1 MTFFRKQKAVVNKI
15 VRVHMLFQFM
25 LITSLSMLSAGIAQ
39 ADPLVLDLTTA
50 IKAAQQSDPWLVGNL
65 HTQQSVE
72 SMSIAAG
79 TLPDP
84 KASINLLNIPTD
96 SFDFNQEPMTQFK
109 IGISQMFPRGDS
121 LALKQKQ
128 LQLTGSQFPYQRKD
142 RKAKIAVI
150 VGQLWLDT
158 YKARESIALI
168 EKDRPLFEQ
177 LADVA
182 EASYSSALGRTRQQD
197 IVRAQLELTRL
208 DDRLTILKQRQEGF
222 AEKLSEWL
230 NNFFLNK
237 YKDTADSTLP
247 PLASVYEIER
257 ELPNLKMLNAQLFT
271 EKKEVSP
278 QILYNYFSKHPAIT
292 ALDQKIKARNAG
304 VDLARQSYKPEW
316 GINGAYSYRD
326 DSSTGGDR
334 ADFVS
339 MGLTFD
345 LPLFTSN
352 RQDRQV
358 ASALSLTAAVKAERW
373 QLIRKMIANFE
384 NLRTNLIRL
393 NEREKL
399 YRDHLLPQLHEQAE
413 ASLTAYTNDD
423 GDFAEVVRARIAELN
438 GSIDALNIAVER
450 QKAILQLNYFFTIN
464 P

>member
-1 MTFFRKQKAVVNKI
+1 MILLYSGNI
-15 VRVHMLFQFM
+15 
-25 LITSLSMLSAGIAQ
+25 IQ
-39 ADPLVLDLTTA
+39 AAPSTLDLKTA
-50 IKAAQQSDPWLVGNL
+50 IKIARENDPWLAGNL

-79 TLPDP
+79 TLPDA
-84 KASINLLNIPTD
+84 KASVNLLNIPAD

-128 LQLTGSQFPYQRKD
+128 LQLTGNQFPYQRKD

-158 YKARESIALI
+158 YKARESIILI
-168 EKDRPLFEQ
+168 EKDRPLFQQ

-182 EASYSSALGRTRQQD
+182 EANYSSALGRTRQQD

-230 NNFFLNK
+230 NDFFLSK
-237 YKDTADSTLP
+237 YKDRADSTLP
-247 PLASVYEIER
+247 TMNSAYEIER
-257 ELPNLKMLNAQLFT
+257 ELPNIKMLNEKLFT

-278 QILYNYFSKHPAIT
+278 QVLYNYFSKHPAVQ
-292 ALDQKIKARNAG
+292 ALDQKIKASNAG
-304 VDLARQSYKPEW
+304 VDIARQSYKPEW

-326 DSSTGGDR
+326 DSATGGDR

-339 MGLTFD
+339 LGLTFD

-358 ASALSLTAAVKAERW
+358 ASALSLTAAAKTERW
-373 QLIRKMIANFE
+373 QLIRKMIADFE
-384 NLRTNLIRL
+384 KLRTSLNRL

-399 YRDHLLPQLHEQAE
+399 YKDQLLPQLHEQAE

-438 GSIDALNIAVER
+438 GSIDALNIAVEK
-450 QKAILQLNYFFTIN
+450 QKTILQLNYFFTVN